1 MRQCKI
7 KDIIKMWGQAASAAK
22 VSNSDAPKGRG
33 LEAASDDR
41 MGEGAQ
47 PWQAVRALEPAQWA
61 NQPAAAFSREEL
73 ANRMTM
79 PAI

>member
-7 KDIIKMWGQAASAAK
+7 KDIIKIWGQAALVAK
-22 VSNSDAPKGRG
+22 VYNSDALKWRG
-33 LEAASDDR
+33 LEVASDEQ
-41 MGEGAQ
+41 MGEGAP
-47 PWQAVRALEPAQWA
+47 PWHAVRALEPAHWA